1 MIQSKLI
8 IDPLYHVLLET
19 WSNLITLP
27 IILYSIY
34 SNTNKCIESRYM
46 YSFDYLLS
54 NLAYLIS
61 YVYSCVSICIIGI
74 MIISLGRENVKT
86 YCVVL
91 LTLKRPLTLSQEKV
105 RERLVEVGVLE
116 EWRSAIHSAFQR
128 DLTVTTG

>member
-1 MIQSKLI
+1 
-8 IDPLYHVLLET
+8 
-19 WSNLITLP
+19 
-27 IILYSIY
+27 
-34 SNTNKCIESRYM
+34 M

-86 YCVVL
+86 YGVVL

-105 RERLVEVGVLE
+105 WERLVEVGVLE
-116 EWRSAIHSAFQR
+116 EWRSVIHSSFQR
-128 DLTVTTG
+128 DLTVTKG